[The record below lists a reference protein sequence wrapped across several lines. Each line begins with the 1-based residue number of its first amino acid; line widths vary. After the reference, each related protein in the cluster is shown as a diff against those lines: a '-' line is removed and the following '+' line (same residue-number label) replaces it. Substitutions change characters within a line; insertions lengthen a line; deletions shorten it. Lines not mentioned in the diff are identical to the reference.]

1 MSLRKPLAGAA
12 AVAAALA
19 LAVPAASANAATSA
33 PAVRTVPTLFG
44 AGSLYCDVLVSQLR
58 FAALTGN
65 VPAENFLGEVLVY
78 STCGGAAI

>member
-33 PAVRTVPTLFG
+33 PAVRTAPALFG
-44 AGSLYCDVLVSQLR
+44 AGSLYCDVLYSELAGA
-58 FAALTGN
+58 FASGNTLFETYLGN
-65 VPAENFLGEVLVY
+65 VFVY
-78 STCGGAAI
+78 SRCGGAAI